1 MSPAALEITSIGK
14 TFGGVTALDAV
25 TLRVQAGTV
34 HCVLGENGAGKTTLC
49 DLVYGN
55 YRPDT
60 GSMTLYGEPYAPAR
74 PAEALAAGVAMV
86 HQHFSLVPTM
96 TVAENLMLGDG
107 LRLRLPRRRLEA
119 RLAAIAESYDLRVEP
134 DTVVADLPVGI
145 RQQVEIIK
153 CLVRDPRLLL
163 LDEPTGVLA
172 PAEIDALLTTCRRI
186 AAAGKAVVLV
196 THKLGEVAAAGDA
209 ATVLRNGR
217 VAGGGPLSKLPTREL
232 VSLMV
237 ARSPAT
243 LDPLLAASLG
253 LAPADLETTVPSIRL
268 SPQDRRKKAALRLSG
283 VTVVRG
289 DGTTALDGVSLTV
302 APGEIVG
309 IAGVEGNG
317 QSELAAVLGGA
328 LPVAAGTIEV
338 GGADLTQAP
347 PRRRTEAGL
356 GVIPEDRLLDGCLP
370 GMTVADNLCLGRLSE
385 FRRFGLLNRRAMDRA
400 ATAVLTDYAV
410 RAAGPRA
417 PLRSLSGGN
426 QQRVVLARELA
437 LDPLV
442 CLLAAQPTRGLDIGA
457 VDAIVGRLR
466 AAAAHGAGIL
476 VISSEL
482 SELLALSARV
492 YVCYRGRLLG
502 PVDSDSPTARDDLGR
517 LMSGTDS

>member
-1 MSPAALEITSIGK
+1 
-14 TFGGVTALDAV
+14 
-25 TLRVQAGTV
+25 
-34 HCVLGENGAGKTTLC
+34 
-49 DLVYGN
+49 
-55 YRPDT
+55 
-60 GSMTLYGEPYAPAR
+60 
-74 PAEALAAGVAMV
+74 
-86 HQHFSLVPTM
+86 FSLVPTM
-96 TVAENLMLGDG
+96 TVAENLMLGG

-119 RLAAIAESYDLRVEP
+119 RLASIAESYDLRVDP
-134 DTVVADLPVGI
+134 DAVVADLPVGV

-196 THKLGEVAAAGDA
+196 THKLGEVADAGDI

-217 VAGGGPLSKLPTREL
+217 VAGGGPLSELPASKL

-237 ARSPAT
+237 ARPPAT
-243 LDPLLAASLG
+243 LDPLLAATLG
-253 LAPADLETTVPSIRL
+253 LAPAGLETKDLSSPSIRL
-268 SPQDRRKKAALRLSG
+268 SPQDRQGEAALRLSG
-283 VTVVRG
+283 VTVIRG
-289 DGTTALDGVSLTV
+289 DGTTALDGVTLTV

-328 LPVAAGTIEV
+328 LAVSAGTIEV

-400 ATAVLTDYAV
+400 AAAALTDYAV

-417 PLRSLSGGN
+417 PLRTLSGGN

-502 PVDSDSPTARDDLGR
+502 PVDSGSPTARDDLGR
-517 LMSGTDS
+517 LMLGTDS